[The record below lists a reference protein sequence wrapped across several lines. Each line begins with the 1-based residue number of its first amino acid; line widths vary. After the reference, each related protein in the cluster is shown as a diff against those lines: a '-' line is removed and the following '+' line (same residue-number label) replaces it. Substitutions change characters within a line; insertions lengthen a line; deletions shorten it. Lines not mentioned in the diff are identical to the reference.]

1 MLAFSRSKW
10 VGVEKP
16 APDIYL
22 AHAVLED
29 NIYGL
34 ELDVRI
40 EAPEYKITAVE
51 GKMRRITTPECTR
64 AIPVLQEAVGICLTE
79 ANLISLVNRQ
89 IGREGCRHFANL
101 LLECCDAILRCAFF
115 EHWPDAKKQ
124 GVSPGDYVKERL
136 PLVPALKNTCLSLKM
151 E

>member
-1 MLAFSRSKW
+1 MLAFSRTKW

-16 APDIYL
+16 APDTYL
-22 AHAVLED
+22 AHGVLED

-34 ELDVRI
+34 ELDVTVKT
-40 EAPEYKITAVE
+40 PEYKITSAA
-51 GKMRRITTPECTR
+51 GKMRRFTTPECPR
-64 AIPVLQEAVGICLTE
+64 AVPVLQEAIGVCLTE
-79 ANLISLVNRQ
+79 ANLISLVNRR

-115 EHWPDAKKQ
+115 ERWAEAKKQ
-124 GVSPGDYVKERL
+124 GIDPGDYAKERL
-136 PLVPALKNTCLSLKM
+136 PLVPALKNTCLALKM